1 MKNNIQEKF
10 ETLMKR
16 FRMRCEQEMMVLRYV
31 LLCKPSG
38 KTIAA
43 LVLRTLILFSSFLV
57 FSSILLSY
65 QFIDSIAINITVL
78 AIFLWIVAKFLW
90 EFGYTIQHVRR
101 YASWLAMLLL
111 LPLPL
116 YFVIYSNS
124 FEEGMNRFVINNS
137 QTQRLSTVKSGVSQA
152 TASFRV
158 NSVAINNVRGTLNL
172 RSSELGLDEDTVP
185 SLEGRPLMY
194 PNPLPRNTVGE
205 IGYDLNKD
213 MDIEIK
219 VYNLFGHLVRQ
230 LEAYEAEIGG
240 RTGEYNR
247 VPFDGKDESGRD
259 LGAGAYFYLIVHN
272 GDVLGKGKIAI
283 LP

>member
-1 MKNNIQEKF
+1 MKNKVQTLF
-10 ETLMKR
+10 EALMKR
-16 FRMRCEQEMMVLRYV
+16 FRMRCEQEMMVLRYA
-31 LLCKPSG
+31 LLCKPSV

-43 LVLRTLILFSSFLV
+43 LVLRVLILFSAFLV

-78 AIFLWIVAKFLW
+78 AIFLWIVARFLW

-124 FEEGMNRFVINNS
+124 FEEGVDRFVINNS
-137 QTQRLSTVKSGVSQA
+137 QTQRLSTVKSGIKQS
-152 TASFRV
+152 TASFKV
-158 NSVAINNVRGTLNL
+158 NSVAINSVRGTLNL
-172 RSSELGLDEDTVP
+172 RSSELGLDEGIAP
-185 SLEGRPLMY
+185 AIEGRPLMF

-205 IGYDLNKD
+205 IGYDLSKD
-213 MDIEIK
+213 MDVEIK
-219 VYNLFGHLVRQ
+219 VYNMFGHLVRQ
-230 LEAYEAEIGG
+230 MQAYQGEQGG

-247 VPFDGKDESGRD
+247 VPFDGKDESGRK

>member
-1 MKNNIQEKF
+1 MKTYIQNLF

-16 FRMRCEQEMMVLRYV
+16 LRMRCEQEMIVLRYT
-31 LLCKPSG
+31 LLCKPSL
-38 KTIAA
+38 KTSLA
-43 LVLRTLILFSSFLV
+43 LGLRVLLLFVSFLV

-78 AIFLWIVAKFLW
+78 AIFLWIVARFIW
-90 EFGYTIQHVRR
+90 EFGYTIKHVLR

-116 YFVIYSNS
+116 YFTIYSNS
-124 FEEGMNRFVINNS
+124 FEEGVDRFVMNKA
-137 QTQRLSTVKSGVSQA
+137 QTQRLSTEKSGMTQT

-158 NSVAINNVRGTLNL
+158 NSVAINRVSGTLNL
-172 RSSELGLDEDTVP
+172 RSSELGLDSDIVP
-185 SLEGRPLMY
+185 ALEGRPLMF

-213 MDIEIK
+213 MNIEIK
-219 VYNLFGHLVRQ
+219 VYNMFGHLVRQ
-230 LEAYEAEIGG
+230 LSAYESEPGG

-247 VPFDGKDESGRD
+247 MKFDGKDQSGRD

-272 GDVLGKGKIAI
+272 GDVLGKGKVAI